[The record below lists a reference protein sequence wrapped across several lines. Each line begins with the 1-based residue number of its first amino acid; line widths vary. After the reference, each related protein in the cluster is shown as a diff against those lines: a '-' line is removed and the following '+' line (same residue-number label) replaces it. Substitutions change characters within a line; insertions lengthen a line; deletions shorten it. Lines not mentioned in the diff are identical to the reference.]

1 MLWDGRGDKHYS
13 SPEEAILFLR
23 AATRKTIRWL
33 HECRENRTVLF
44 FQQYRSLLNDIANV
58 TIRWIEEREDY
69 VSTLEKR
76 VGDLEAQAAQ
86 GRPHTADVP

>member
-1 MLWDGRGDKHYS
+1 MLWDGNDKHYS
-13 SPEEAILFLR
+13 SAEEAVQFLR

-58 TIRWIEEREDY
+58 TVRWIEEREEY
-69 VSTLEKR
+69 IATLEQR
-76 VGDLEAQAAQ
+76 VSDLEALVAQ
-86 GRPHTADVP
+86 DRPQDADVT